1 MEVAKRLSRVEQGV
15 RNRGLVLDAA
25 RRVFVER
32 GYAGATLEAIAEEA
46 GFSKGVVYSQ
56 FAGKPDLFLALL
68 ERRIAERAEQ
78 NMRVTSGL
86 AGLDGLHALLQA
98 NARLSEAGG
107 DWSRLLIEFRVIAAR
122 DPVVNARYA
131 ALHAQTL
138 DHFTQAIASVLARAG
153 LASAYPP
160 RAFAELILAID
171 AGRVLERAA
180 GKSEL
185 RLEHLIDL
193 LGRALVPVGFDEDTV
208 TDRPDPGGQDAHH
221 NHTEELVP
229 RTP

>member
-1 MEVAKRLSRVEQGV
+1 MAKRLNRVEQGE
-15 RNRGLVLDAA
+15 RNRALVLAAA
-25 RRVFVER
+25 RRVFLER

-68 ERRIAERAEQ
+68 DARIAERAEH
-78 NMRVTSGL
+78 NALVSAGL
-86 AGLDGLHALLQA
+86 AGLDGLRALLDA
-98 NARLSEAGG
+98 NVRLSEEGG

-122 DPVVNARYA
+122 EPVLNARYA

-138 DHFTQAIASVLARAG
+138 DHFTEAIASILARAG
-153 LASAYPP
+153 LTSVYPP
-160 RAFAELILAID
+160 RAFAELIIALD

-180 GKSEL
+180 GTSEL
-185 RLEHLIDL
+185 QLEHLVDL
-193 LGRALVPVGFDEDTV
+193 LGRALVPAGSDDHTG
-208 TDRPDPGGQDAHH
+208 TNTPHPGGHDAHDDR
-221 NHTEELVP
+221 TEALVP